1 MNSSRDFTAAAV
13 LLVALAGA
21 GPARALSQVSGPVQI
36 GPSWGQGD
44 PARSAALL
52 STRIINLGG
61 SPDRLIRV
69 DCPMIGQVALRN
81 GTLHRD
87 IQEPT
92 LAQQQAVQARQ
103 QNPAVSHPPQ
113 NGLDLPP
120 SLHGKSVPVTA
131 QFDLTSATAPV
142 TDGALV
148 PCSLYFSHAGQRIV
162 IFTIGETP
170 SPTDEP

>member
-1 MNSSRDFTAAAV
+1 MNSSRGFTAASV
-13 LLVALAGA
+13 LLMALAGV
-21 GPARALSQVSGPVQI
+21 GPARAISQVSGPVQI

-44 PARSAALL
+44 PAHSSALL
-52 STRIINLGG
+52 NTRIINLGG
-61 SPDRLIRV
+61 TPDRLIRV
-69 DCPMIGQVALRN
+69 ECPAIGRVALRN

-92 LAQQQAVQARQ
+92 LSQQQAVQARQ
-103 QNPAVSHPPQ
+103 QNPEVSHPPQ
-113 NGLDLPP
+113 NGLDLPA
-120 SLHGKSVPVTA
+120 SLHGKSEPITA
-131 QFDLTSATAPV
+131 QFDLTAATGPV

-148 PCSLYFSHAGQRIV
+148 PCSLYFAHAGQRIV